1 MNTTQTMLINYR
13 ISAFFVL
20 ILVTFS
26 VQADID
32 GLVVRVLDGDTIE
45 VVHDNGEKSRIR
57 LTGIDAPEKKQP
69 FVQRSRQSLSEL
81 VSQKH
86 VYITGHEFDRYNR
99 LLGTVWSGRTD
110 INAAQIHRG
119 MAWAYRFK
127 GQISNSEYGILEN
140 ESKTNRTGLW
150 SASSQTE
157 PWIWRKNQ
165 K

>member
-1 MNTTQTMLINYR
+1 M
-13 ISAFFVL
+13 
-20 ILVTFS
+20 
-26 VQADID
+26 
-32 GLVVRVLDGDTIE
+32 LDGDIIE
-45 VVHDNGEKSRIR
+45 VVHDNGEKSRTR

-69 FVQRSRQSLSEL
+69 FVQRSRQSLSGL

-127 GQISNSEYGILEN
+127 GQISSSEYGILEN
-140 ESKTNRTGLW
+140 EAKTNRTGLC

-157 PWIWRKNQ
+157 PWTWRKIMQ
-165 K
+165 KNKYLSSVKCSE

>member
-1 MNTTQTMLINYR
+1 MLINYR

-150 SASSQTE
+150 SAS
-157 PWIWRKNQ
+157 
-165 K
+165 